1 MQVSTVLGS
10 LMVADPPAAG
20 GPQASNIWAQ
30 AVGLC
35 ATDMTVYVGKVPD
48 PLRPAARVLGRAWCG
63 DMQAQDAVRAAET
76 GDLMALARWQAS
88 LPDVSE
94 IDASK
99 LAQVH
104 AMVGD
109 QARGSVGRLHVI
121 AQLLQQGRTQEAQ
134 QRVASGYS
142 KVSGAG
148 RPLVSVGALRAHT
161 GASLTAA
168 ALDRPNGSVIE
179 IP

>member
-1 MQVSTVLGS
+1 
-10 LMVADPPAAG
+10 MVADPPPSA
-20 GPQASNIWAQ
+20 GPQAANIWAQ

-48 PLRPAARVLGRAWCG
+48 VLRPAARVLGRSWCG
-63 DMQAQDAVRAAET
+63 DMLAQDAVRAAET
-76 GDLMALARWQAS
+76 GDMVSLARWQAS
-88 LPDVSE
+88 LPDVAE
-94 IDASK
+94 TNAAK

-104 AMVGD
+104 ALVGD

-121 AQLLQQGRTQEAQ
+121 AQLLQQGRASEAQ

-161 GASLTAA
+161 GAALTAA
-168 ALDRPNGSVIE
+168 AFNAPDGGVVE

>member
-1 MQVSTVLGS
+1 MTAY
-10 LMVADPPAAG
+10 VA
-20 GPQASNIWAQ
+20 
-30 AVGLC
+30 
-35 ATDMTVYVGKVPD
+35 KVPD
-48 PLRPAARVLGRAWCG
+48 ILRPSARVLGRAWCG
-63 DMQAQDAVRAAET
+63 DMLAQDAVRAAET
-76 GDLMALARWQAS
+76 SDLVALARWQAT
-88 LPDVSE
+88 LPDVAE

-121 AQLLQQGRTQEAQ
+121 AQLLQQGRTAEAQ
-134 QRVASGYS
+134 NRVQSSYARL
-142 KVSGAG
+142 SGAS

-161 GASLTAA
+161 GANLTAGLA
-168 ALDRPNGSVIE
+168 DRPNGSVIE